1 MDQVVN
7 NAGSLS
13 SDPAASLLNYSR
25 QLGLAVRHDWSSSSI
40 GEPAGREAAA
50 RTLLRALGVKLL
62 TLNTV
67 EPKPA
72 TGNCGKESGAGLVGT
87 LQRADDGGPGPAIVL
102 GQKVANRVCQV
113 GLGRHRPYSRT
124 CAEAATTSSTARTLA
139 YDLA

>member
-25 QLGLAVRHDWSSSSI
+25 QLGLAVRHDWSSSLI

-72 TGNCGKESGAGLVGT
+72 TGNCGKESGAGSS
-87 LQRADDGGPGPAIVL
+87 AP
-102 GQKVANRVCQV
+102 VAQA
-113 GLGRHRPYSRT
+113 PP
-124 CAEAATTSSTARTLA
+124 SSSARKARTA
-139 YDLA
+139 SAK

>member
-25 QLGLAVRHDWSSSSI
+25 QLGLAVRHDWSSSLI

-72 TGNCGKESGAGLVGT
+72 TGNCGKESGARLLGT
-87 LQRADDGGPGPAIVL
+87 GGPGAAIVL
-102 GQKVANRVCQV
+102 GQKGAYRVCQV

-124 CAEAATTSSTARTLA
+124 CAEAATTSSTARPLA